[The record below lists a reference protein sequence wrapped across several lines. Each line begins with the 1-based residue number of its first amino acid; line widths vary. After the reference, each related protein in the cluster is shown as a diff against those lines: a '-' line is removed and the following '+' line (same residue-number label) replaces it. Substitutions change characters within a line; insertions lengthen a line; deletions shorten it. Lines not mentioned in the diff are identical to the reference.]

1 MKMYGFW
8 RSLAAYRVRV
18 ALHLKNVSFTEES
31 VNLLAGAQ
39 HDPAYLKINP
49 QGAVPALVLDDGT
62 VLSQSMA
69 IMEYL
74 DETCPTPF
82 PLLPADPL
90 GKSRVRSL
98 CHIAVSD
105 GHPLVVPRI
114 RNYLGKDLA
123 LGDERTA
130 QWLNHW
136 SDKCLSAFDARLS
149 QDQATGR
156 FCHGDVVSM
165 ADIALASQVI
175 GATEF
180 FACKLSSY
188 PKVQAIY
195 EALSQIEAFEKSHPK
210 LQAGAPVVN

>member
-18 ALHLKNVSFTEES
+18 ALKLKNVSFTEEP
-31 VNLLAGAQ
+31 VNLLAGEQ

-49 QGAVPALVLDDGT
+49 QGAVPALMLDDGT

-74 DETCPTPF
+74 DETYPAPF

-90 GKSRVRSL
+90 GKCRVRSL

-114 RNYLGKDLA
+114 RSYLGKNLA

-149 QDQATGR
+149 QEPGAGR

-188 PKVQAIY
+188 PRVQAIF
-195 EALSQIEAFEKSHPK
+195 EALSHIEAFDKSHPK
-210 LQAGAPVVN
+210 LQAGAPAAN